1 MSAFSNGRRDIRLET
16 ASFDGIVMST
26 LSYGALTMVY
36 IQVLRSLIT
45 RPKRGRVFWGITIYS
60 ALLFLLATLAVGG
73 KIKYAESVYVTFPMD
88 GTIKSMEDYVPSRIF
103 QRHASMTIN
112 VLGRVC
118 TTLSPW
124 VGDAFLIYRVMVVW
138 SYNLWFLVPILPI
151 YFAHIALS
159 IPLIIADSKLNEIR
173 WALRSHLYAVIF
185 HSLCVSLNI
194 MCSVMITVR
203 LVTMRKKL
211 EVALGRLHA
220 SFYTSFFSII
230 VESGA
235 FATLWGIVFLST
247 LTARHWSRSAFSQP
261 YYYIIAITRMLIIL
275 KMAQNKAWCRDI
287 VSAAEAGV
295 LEWEVTSAHT
305 LELEDA
311 SKLQGM
317 KFSDPP
323 RSASTSILQ

>member
-1 MSAFSNGRRDIRLET
+1 M
-16 ASFDGIVMST
+16 
-26 LSYGALTMVY
+26 
-36 IQVLRSLIT
+36 
-45 RPKRGRVFWGITIYS
+45 
-60 ALLFLLATLAVGG
+60 
-73 KIKYAESVYVTFPMD
+73 
-88 GTIKSMEDYVPSRIF
+88 
-103 QRHASMTIN
+103 
-112 VLGRVC
+112 
-118 TTLSPW
+118 
-124 VGDAFLIYRVMVVW
+124 
-138 SYNLWFLVPILPI
+138 
-151 YFAHIALS
+151 S

-261 YYYIIAITRMLIIL
+261 YYYIIVSPSLWDKKLAMSSDILQAITRMLIIL